1 MRMAADKDL
10 CDVECPYCGAALHVD
25 DPDDF
30 EDRTRMARD
39 EDHEMVCP
47 VCDESMIVHV
57 LWEPTYP
64 YDAEEVER

>member
-1 MRMAADKDL
+1 MRIAADKYL
-10 CDVECPYCGAALHVD
+10 CDVECPYCGVALYVD
-25 DPDDF
+25 DSEDF
-30 EDRTRMARD
+30 EDRTRMGRD

-64 YDAEEVER
+64 YDAEVVER

>member
-10 CDVECPYCGAALHVD
+10 RDVECPYCGAALNVD

-30 EDRTRMARD
+30 YDSSGMARD
-39 EDHEMVCP
+39 EDHEMECP

-64 YDAEEVER
+64 YDAEVVER